1 MANITVIWIAG
12 TLFIGFATYLF
23 PKLACWLALG
33 VAVFS
38 SGYAVQLFLLS
49 SPLDIQLLDSFGV
62 SLILD
67 QLSGFFILTNAL
79 VTIAVIL
86 YCWQSVNLSSR
97 GRDSH
102 RFFYTQII
110 ILHGSVN
117 AAFISADFISLYVA
131 LEVIS
136 IAAFLLIAY
145 SRTDRAIWSGL
156 RYLFVSNTA
165 MLFYLIGAVL
175 VYQTHHSFSYS
186 GLRGSPPEAIALI
199 FLGLFVKG
207 GVFILGFWSPLTYS
221 ESETAVSAMLSG
233 IVGKAAIF
241 PLVRCALLVEE
252 LSPVVKIF
260 GVGSAV
266 LGVLWAILERDTKR
280 TLAFSSISQMGFILG
295 APAVGGFY
303 ALNHGIVKA
312 ALFLIE
318 GVLPSSNFQELKELR
333 LDTKLWFVLAI
344 ASCSISGFPLLAGFG
359 AKVLTT
365 ENLLPWQVIVMNLTT
380 IGTAIIFA
388 KFIFLPHEKKP
399 LLSSAIVEIDREQSV
414 KELSPTEISGEK
426 EQKISAGF
434 WWAIAFLLSGLIAAN
449 SYYYEAYT
457 LRNVVK
463 SLLIIFV
470 GWLGYWLIFKN
481 LAIKLPRENEK
492 LDHLIGLMSLMLIL
506 LLWKIS
512 MQLPTAAVWK

>member
-1 MANITVIWIAG
+1 M
-12 TLFIGFATYLF
+12 
-23 PKLACWLALG
+23 
-33 VAVFS
+33 FS
-38 SGYAVQLFLLS
+38 SCYAVKLFLLS

-67 QLSGFFILTNAL
+67 RQSGFFILTNAL
-79 VTIAVIL
+79 VTISVIL
-86 YCWQSVNLSSR
+86 YCWQNVNHSSISGKSR
-97 GRDSH
+97 
-102 RFFYTQII
+102 RFFYTQIV

-136 IAAFLLIAY
+136 VAAFLLIVY
-145 SRTDRAIWSGL
+145 PRTDRAIWTGL

-165 MLFYLIGAVL
+165 MLFYLVGAVL

-186 GLRGSPPEAIALI
+186 GLRGSPTEAIALI

-207 GVFILGFWSPLTYS
+207 GVFVLGFWSPLTYS
-221 ESETAVSAMLSG
+221 ESETAVSTMLSG

-266 LGVLWAILERDTKR
+266 LGVLWAIVERDTKR

-312 ALFLIE
+312 TLFLIA
-318 GVLPSSNFQELKELR
+318 GVLPSSNFRELQELR
-333 LDTKLWFVLAI
+333 LDTKLWSVLAI

-359 AKVLTT
+359 AKILTT
-365 ENLLPWQVIVMNLTT
+365 KNLLPWQVIVMNLAT

-388 KFIFLPHEKKP
+388 KFIFLPHGKKQ
-399 LLSSAIVEIDREQSV
+399 LLPSAIADIDREQSV
-414 KELSPTEISGEK
+414 NKLSPTEVSGEK
-426 EQKISAGF
+426 EPKISAGF
-434 WWAIAFLLSGLIAAN
+434 WCAVAFLLSGLIVAN

-457 LRNVVK
+457 LSNIVK

-481 LAIKLPRENEK
+481 VAIELSRANEK

-506 LLWKIS
+506 LLWIIS
-512 MQLPTAAVWK
+512 MQLPTIAIWK